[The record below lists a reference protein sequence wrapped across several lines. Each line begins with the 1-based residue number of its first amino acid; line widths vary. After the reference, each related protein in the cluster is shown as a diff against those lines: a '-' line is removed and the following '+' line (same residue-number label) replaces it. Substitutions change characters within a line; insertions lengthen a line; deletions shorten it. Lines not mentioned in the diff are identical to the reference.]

1 MTTDGTDNGT
11 NSGTNNA
18 IRQAVENDDAVFGA
32 SAATFSPTI
41 IEILGELGL
50 DFVWLDLE
58 HSGPSPYDSTA
69 IEELTRAADAVGIEL
84 LVRIPMPEP
93 SIVRKVVDAGVRT
106 VLLPRIETADEL
118 RPAVEAAFFS
128 YDGDVGDRGV
138 GIGRGSRW
146 AGYDDSHVGDADED
160 VLVGTMIENERALAN
175 LDSILSVPQL
185 GFAFLGPADM
195 EMSMSNGDPLNKN
208 PEQVADG
215 IDDTLEACL
224 DAGIPAGRILNDPDA
239 AADAVDDGFQIVRI
253 GDDIGAVRQVL
264 GERLATVTE

>member
-1 MTTDGTDNGT
+1 MTDT
-11 NSGTNNA
+11 GTNNT
-18 IRQAVENDDAVFGA
+18 IRRAVENDDAVFGA

-41 IEILGELGL
+41 IEILGDLGL

-58 HSGPSPYDSTA
+58 HGGPSPYDSTA
-69 IEELTRAADAVGIEL
+69 LEELTRAADVADIEL

-106 VLLPRIETADEL
+106 VLIPRIETADEL

-146 AGYDDSHVGDADED
+146 AGYDDSHVGDADKD
-160 VLVGTMIENERALAN
+160 VLVGTMIENERALDN

-195 EMSMSNGDPLNKN
+195 EMSMSGGDPLDKSPNA
-208 PEQVADG
+208 VADG
-215 IDDTLEACL
+215 IENTLAACL
-224 DAGIPAGRILNDPDA
+224 DAGVPAGRILNDPEA
-239 AADAVDDGFQIVRI
+239 AADAVDDGFRIVRI
-253 GDDIGAVRQVL
+253 GSDIGAVREVL
-264 GERLATVTE
+264 GERLATASE

>member
-1 MTTDGTDNGT
+1 MTDT
-11 NSGTNNA
+11 GTNNG
-18 IRQAVENDDAVFGA
+18 IRRAVEADEPVFGA
-32 SAATFSPTI
+32 SAATFSPTM
-41 IEILGELGL
+41 IEVFGELGL

-58 HSGPSPYDSTA
+58 HGGPSPYDSTA
-69 IEELTRAADAVGIEL
+69 LEELTRAADVVDIEL

-106 VLLPRIETADEL
+106 VLIPRIETADEL
-118 RPAVEAAFFS
+118 RPALEAAFFS

-146 AGYDDSHVGDADED
+146 AGYADSHVGDADED
-160 VLVGTMIENERALAN
+160 ILVGTMIENERALDN
-175 LDSILSVPQL
+175 LESILSVPQL

-195 EMSMSNGDPLNKN
+195 EMSMSEGDPLTKS
-208 PEQVADG
+208 PDAVADG
-215 IDDTLEACL
+215 IDTTLEACL
-224 DAGIPAGRILNDPDA
+224 DAGVPAGRILNDPDA

-264 GERLATVTE
+264 GERLATVTADDG